1 MVTLD
6 KELHKKAHK
15 ELHQAIYDCKCKP
28 YLEPWKYCDNC
39 KNAMLKFMDEHGA
52 GVLTRDEEIEELAKL
67 YSKALKLNASL
78 EKRLDEKIKRVEE
91 LKARIKSSGISLTI
105 NSDIFDDV

>member
-15 ELHQAIYDCKCKP
+15 ELHKTIYDCDCKP
-28 YLEPWKYCDNC
+28 YLKPWEYCDNC
-39 KNAMLKFMDEHGA
+39 KNAVLKFMDTHGA
-52 GVLTRDEEIEELAKL
+52 GVLTRDEDIEELAKL
-67 YSKALKLNASL
+67 YSKALKLNVSL

-91 LKARIKSSGISLTI
+91 LKKIIDSPLA
-105 NSDIFDDV
+105 